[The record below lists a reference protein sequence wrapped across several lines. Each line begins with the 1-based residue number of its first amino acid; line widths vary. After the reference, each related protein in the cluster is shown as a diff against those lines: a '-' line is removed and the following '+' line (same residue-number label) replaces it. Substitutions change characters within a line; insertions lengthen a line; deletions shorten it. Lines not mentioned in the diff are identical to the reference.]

1 MATVTCFYGDTIP
14 PGYSVH
20 TVYVVAVL
28 KLNID
33 LRKTRR
39 THKKKHSLLGIM
51 FRLAQPRRYT
61 RGKKISTDISSRKL
75 IMLTKHKSLQIC
87 LLTLELPKTGIIG
100 YWHAPCL
107 HEYKGFCFAFLN
119 QFFGSRIF
127 SRCLFSLRGICQE
140 YLTNSQKKPGQI

>member
-1 MATVTCFYGDTIP
+1 
-14 PGYSVH
+14 
-20 TVYVVAVL
+20 
-28 KLNID
+28 
-33 LRKTRR
+33 
-39 THKKKHSLLGIM
+39 M

-61 RGKKISTDISSRKL
+61 RERKSAQIL
-75 IMLTKHKSLQIC
+75 AAGNILYLQNKSLQIC

-140 YLTNSQKKPGQI
+140 YLTNSQKKARTNIISVTEEKRCQCEQLCCYFLISHKTKG